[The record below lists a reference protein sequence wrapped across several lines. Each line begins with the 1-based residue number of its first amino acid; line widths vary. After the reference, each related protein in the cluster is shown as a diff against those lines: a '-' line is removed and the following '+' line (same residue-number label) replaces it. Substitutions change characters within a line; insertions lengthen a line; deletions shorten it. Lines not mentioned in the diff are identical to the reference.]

1 MTRPLDPRHAVYAG
15 SFDPLTLGH
24 LDIIERGAR
33 LFDRLTVGVGINPDK
48 EPLFS
53 PEERLQL
60 AREVLAPLEN
70 VDVQCFQGLA
80 VDFVR
85 ACGAAVM
92 LRGVR
97 TLTDMEAEF
106 SMSLANRTL
115 APDIETVFLMA
126 SEDYSHVSS
135 TLIKQIATMSRDSAE
150 QKLRGFL
157 PGPVIRP
164 LLAKCRNR

>member
-33 LFDRLTVGVGINPDK
+33 HFDRLTVGVGINPDK